1 MTEKRI
7 LLVEDE
13 ISLAETLKLNLECDG
28 YDVTLAHSGSTA
40 TGLLSKQKFDLIIL
54 DVMLPEMDGY
64 QICRLFRETDTS
76 TPVLFLSA
84 RGSSSERI
92 QGLKIGANDYVSKPF
107 EYDELLLRINNL
119 TSFGI
124 AQQHSFEHHFE
135 FGRCKISFHNMTAT
149 GANQQLIHLSKIE
162 YEMMKFFIMNQNR
175 VITREEL
182 YSNIWGYKNRAIPN
196 SRTLDNFIVALR
208 KYFEECPAEPRHI
221 ISVRGFGYK
230 FVR

>member
-1 MTEKRI
+1 MIEKNI

-28 YDVTLAHSGSTA
+28 YCVTLAHSGSTA
-40 TGLLSKQKFDLIIL
+40 TGLLSKKRFDLIIL

-92 QGLKIGANDYVSKPF
+92 QGLKIGANDYVAKPF

-119 TSFGI
+119 ITFGT
-124 AQQHSFEHHFE
+124 AQQKSLEHYFE
-135 FGRCKISFHNMTAT
+135 FGKSRISFHNMTAT
-149 GANQQLIHLSKIE
+149 GVEQQTIHLSKIE

-182 YSNIWGYKNRAIPN
+182 YSNIWGYNNKTIPN
-196 SRTLDNFIVALR
+196 SRTLDNFIVSLR
-208 KYFEECPAEPRHI
+208 KYFEENPSEPKHI
-221 ISVRGFGYK
+221 ISIRGFGYK